1 MDYSSLPAGVIV
13 LAGFIV
19 LLVSGDLLVRSAVS
33 FATHFRISTLVV
45 GVTIVSFGTSLPE
58 LLVSLGAA
66 LKGHP
71 DISVGNVVGSNISN
85 IALVLGLTALLLPVP
100 VSRTSAILDW
110 PVMMF
115 VSLVFYA
122 LIYKGVIGLLE
133 GILFVTGLGLYIFWL
148 VRQSRKSLLLPG
160 IKVPAPKFALG
171 TSLLIFLVASAG
183 LWFGADLL
191 VDGASELAKI
201 WNVSERVIS
210 VSIIAFGTSVPEL
223 ATSIVAAFKKEM
235 DISVGN
241 IIGSNIFNILGI
253 LGITAMVKPIQIN
266 PSILFDTYW
275 MLAISFL
282 LLVFMLPPGKGFI
295 HRWKGLILL
304 LMYVSYIALLYKT

>member
-1 MDYSSLPAGVIV
+1 MENYFYV
-13 LAGFIV
+13 LAGFAI
-19 LLVSGDLLVRSAVS
+19 LLVSGDLLVRAAVS
-33 FATHFRISTLVV
+33 FAQHLRISTLVV

-100 VSRTSAILDW
+100 VSRKSVILDW

-122 LIYKGVIGLLE
+122 LIFTGDLGFFEGVV
-133 GILFVTGLGLYIFWL
+133 FVTGLGLYIFWL
-148 VRQSRKSLLLPG
+148 IRQSRKSQLLPG
-160 IKVPAPKFALG
+160 IKVPEPKFALRM
-171 TSLLIFLVASAG
+171 SLLIFLIASIG
-183 LWFGADLL
+183 LYFGADLL
-191 VDGASELAKI
+191 VDGASKLAES

-223 ATSIVAAFKKEM
+223 ATSLMAAFKKEM

-253 LGITAMVKPIQIN
+253 LGITAMIKPFEIN

-275 MLAISFL
+275 MLAISLL
-282 LLVFMLPPGKGFI
+282 LLVFMLPAGKGLI
-295 HRWKGLILL
+295 HRWKGLLLL
-304 LMYVSYIALLYKT
+304 LMYISYITLLYKT